1 MRLIVLLFIF
11 IGIWNY
17 SPASNNL
24 VSQSARDIPLIAS
37 VDVVIVGGTTAA
49 VSAAVEASSHG
60 ACVFLI
66 APRLYLGE
74 DMCATLRLKVA
85 EDCILKTNLEEQLFS
100 NELEITPLKVKA
112 TLNHALLDAN
122 VNFVFGS
129 FATDILWDENHIPSG
144 VIIVNRAG
152 RQAIAAKTIID
163 ATPQAWVCKMAGA
176 KSNDATISEIEFERT
191 LIMPGL
197 KKDEPLY
204 VRRKL
209 TIPMNDLTF
218 PSFAKA
224 EQIARKETY
233 SEVQLRASESLF
245 FIPPNPIVCNK
256 NVTEWTENSE
266 TTLEFFQPKGF
277 NNLYVLSGSAGI
289 PREVAKDLLQPAAL
303 CSIGEKIGEAAS
315 NSSIEKIFATKFF
328 LHNKA
333 VATTELGD
341 VKEILTGLRP
351 IHENEN
357 VVRLQESSV
366 PVISD
371 YEVVVVGGG
380 TSGAPAA
387 IAAAR
392 MGMKVLVVEF
402 QEGLGGV
409 GTLGLIGKPWYGR
422 KVGFA
427 AEVPFPQENI
437 EPKMEWYRSE
447 LEKAGGDIW
456 LGTLGCGAY
465 VDGNKVKGAV
475 VATPAGRVVVKA
487 KVVID
492 ATGNADVA
500 IAAGAQYMYGE
511 IEKGDIA
518 LQGTGLSSRS
528 IVGNYLNTDYLLVNE
543 MDMTDVWRTLVSV
556 QQTKFSEGE
565 FDAGTLIQSRERHRV
580 VGDFVLHYLDQITG
594 RTFPDAIVFS
604 QSDYDSHGYP
614 SSDYFALL
622 PHDSISRKQNHP
634 APGGTCYTPFRCLLP
649 KGLDGI
655 LVTGLGISMERDASA
670 MIRMQLDLANQGY
683 AAGMASAIAVSE
695 DKSLR
700 EIDIKELQKYLVEK
714 GNLPEEVLSQ
724 KDSYPFSRQIVQQ
737 AVIDYGKAS
746 NPEQAGKPLA
756 IILTHQ
762 ETAIPLVKTA
772 FLNVQGKQKLQY
784 AQVLGMC
791 GEKDGVEIMIDE
803 LRNIKTWD
811 EKIFQGSLAD
821 FAHLPTPVD
830 ALILAL
836 GNSGD
841 ERAIPVLI
849 DLVEKLDSGVTLS
862 HFRSV
867 ALALEKFACR
877 EAAEP
882 LAQLLQ
888 KEGMSGFAMANIEQA
903 STQLGNDG
911 KGPNPVR
918 NASSDKRTKALREIV
933 LARALYKCG
942 DYNNIGETTLK
953 SYRNDMRGLFAQ
965 HAKMVLEANERIL
978 ETGSNK
984 TNKFKGKIE

>member
-11 IGIWNY
+11 IGIWNCA
-17 SPASNNL
+17 PASNDV

-49 VSAAVEASSHG
+49 VSAAVEASSRG
-60 ACVFLI
+60 ASVYLV
-66 APRLYLGE
+66 APKLYLGE
-74 DMCATLRLKVA
+74 DMCATLRLQVS
-85 EDCILKTNLEEQLFS
+85 EDRIFKSRLEKQLFA
-100 NELEITPLKVKA
+100 NERKITPLKVKA
-112 TLNHALLDAN
+112 TLNQALLDAN
-122 VNFVFGS
+122 VDFVFGS
-129 FATDILWDENHIPSG
+129 FATDILCDENDIPSG
-144 VIIVNRAG
+144 IIIVNRAG

-163 ATPQAWVCKMAGA
+163 ATSQAWVCKMAGA
-176 KSNDATISEIEFERT
+176 KSGDNNISEIDFERT
-191 LIMPGL
+191 LIMRGS

-204 VRRKL
+204 VTRNL
-209 TIPMNDLTF
+209 TIPMSDLTF

-233 SEVQLRASESLF
+233 TDRQLRASESLF
-245 FIPPNPIVCNK
+245 FVPPKPIICNK
-256 NVTEWTENSE
+256 NATDWIQNTEPSV
-266 TTLEFFQPKGF
+266 EFFQSKDF
-277 NNLYVLSGSAGI
+277 SNLYVLSGSAGI
-289 PREVAKDLLQPAAL
+289 PREVAEDLFQPAAL
-303 CSIGEKIGEAAS
+303 CNIGEKIGEAAYI
-315 NSSIEKIFATKFF
+315 SSKDKTFANKFF
-328 LHNKA
+328 LHN
-333 VATTELGD
+333 TTDANKELGD

-357 VVRLQESSV
+357 VVKLPETSV

-371 YEVVVVGGG
+371 YDVVVVGGG

-387 IAAAR
+387 ISAAR

-427 AEVPFPQENI
+427 AEVPFPEDNI

-456 LGTLGCGAY
+456 LGILGCGAF
-465 VDGNKVKGAV
+465 VEGNKVKGAV

-500 IAAGAQYMYGE
+500 IAAGAQYMYGQ
-511 IEKGDIA
+511 IEQGDIA
-518 LQGTGLSSRS
+518 LQGTGLSSRPV
-528 IVGNYLNTDYLLVNE
+528 VGNYLNTDYLLVNE

-622 PHDSISRKQNHP
+622 PHDSISRKENHP

-683 AAGMASAIAVSE
+683 AAGLASALAVSE

-700 EIDIKELQKYLVEK
+700 DIDIKELQKYLIEV
-714 GNLPEEVLSQ
+714 GNLPEEILYQ
-724 KDSYPFSRQIVQQ
+724 KDSYPFSLQTIQQ
-737 AVIDYGKAS
+737 AVIDYGNAT

-762 ETAIPLVKTA
+762 ETSVPLIKTEYLKA
-772 FLNVQGKQKLQY
+772 EGKQKLQY
-784 AQVLGMC
+784 AEVLGMC
-791 GEKDGVEIMIDE
+791 GEKEGVETLIHE
-803 LRNIKTWD
+803 LRNIKDWD
-811 EKIFQGSLAD
+811 EKIFQGSMAD

-841 ERAIPVLI
+841 ERTIPILI
-849 DLVEKLDSGVTLS
+849 DLIAKLDSGVTLS

-867 ALALEKFACR
+867 ALALEKFANPK
-877 EAAEP
+877 AAKP

-888 KEGMSGFAMANIEQA
+888 EEGMSGFAMNTIEKA
-903 STQLGNDG
+903 SAQLGNDG

-918 NASSDKRTKALREIV
+918 NSSSNKRTNALREIV
-933 LARALYKCG
+933 LARTLYKCG
-942 DYNNIGETTLK
+942 DYNNVGEEILK
-953 SYRNDMRGLFAQ
+953 SYLHDMRGLFAQ
-965 HAKMVLEANERIL
+965 HAKSVLE
-978 ETGSNK
+978 SK
-984 TNKFKGKIE
+984 Q

>member
-11 IGIWNY
+11 LGIWNY
-17 SPASNNL
+17 APASNNR

-37 VDVVIVGGTTAA
+37 VDVVIIGGTTAA

-60 ACVFLI
+60 ASVFLV
-66 APRLYLGE
+66 APKLYLGE
-74 DMCATLRLKVA
+74 DMCATLRLQVS
-85 EDCILKTNLEEQLFS
+85 EDRIFESRLEEQLFS
-100 NELEITPLKVKA
+100 NERKITPLKVKA
-112 TLNHALLDAN
+112 TLNQALLDAN

-129 FATDILWDENHIPSG
+129 FATDILWDENDIPSG
-144 VIIVNRAG
+144 IIIVNRAG

-163 ATPQAWVCKMAGA
+163 ATSQAWVCKMAGA
-176 KSNDATISEIEFERT
+176 KSSDATISEIEFERT
-191 LIMPGL
+191 LIMPGSE
-197 KKDEPLY
+197 KDEPLY
-204 VRRKL
+204 VTRSL
-209 TIPMNDLTF
+209 TIPMSDLTF

-233 SEVQLRASESLF
+233 TKGQLRASEALF
-245 FIPPNPIVCNK
+245 FVPPNPLICKK
-256 NVTEWTENSE
+256 NATDRLQRSE
-266 TTLEFFQPKGF
+266 PSVDFFQPKNF
-277 NNLYVLSGSAGI
+277 SNLYVLSGSAGL
-289 PREVAKDLLQPAAL
+289 PREVAEDLLQPAAL
-303 CSIGEKIGEAAS
+303 CSIGEKVGEAAYNTS
-315 NSSIEKIFATKFF
+315 KDKTFAAKLV

-333 VATTELGD
+333 DATTEPGD
-341 VKEILTGLRP
+341 VKEVLTGLRP

-357 VVRLQESSV
+357 LIKLQETSV

-387 IAAAR
+387 ISAAR

-409 GTLGLIGKPWYGR
+409 GTLGLIGKPWYGW

-427 AEVPFPQENI
+427 AEVPFPKDNI

-456 LGTLGCGAY
+456 LGALGCGAF
-465 VDGNKVKGAV
+465 VECKKVKGAV
-475 VATPAGRVVVKA
+475 VANPAGRVVVKA

-518 LQGTGLSSRS
+518 LQGTGLSSRPV
-528 IVGNYLNTDYLLVNE
+528 VGNYLNTDYLLVNE

-556 QQTKFSEGE
+556 QQTKFSEGD
-565 FDAGTLIQSRERHRV
+565 FDAGSLIQSRERHRV

-622 PHDSISRKQNHP
+622 PHDSISRKENHP

-683 AAGMASAIAVSE
+683 AAGLASALAVSE

-700 EIDIKELQKYLVEK
+700 DIDIKELQKYLVEV
-714 GNLPEEVLSQ
+714 GNLPEEILHQ
-724 KDSYPFSRQIVQQ
+724 KDSYPFPLQTIQQ
-737 AVIDYGKAS
+737 AVIDYGNAS
-746 NPEQAGKPLA
+746 NPQEAGKPLA
-756 IILTHQ
+756 IILTHR
-762 ETAIPLVKTA
+762 ETAIPLVKTG
-772 FLNVQGKQKLQY
+772 FLKAEGKQKLQY
-784 AQVLGMC
+784 AEVLGMC
-791 GEKDGVEIMIDE
+791 EEKEGVETLIDE
-803 LRNIKTWD
+803 LLNFKAWD
-811 EKIFQGSLAD
+811 EKIFQGSMAD

-849 DLVEKLDSGVTLS
+849 DLVDKLDSGVTLS

-867 ALALEKFACR
+867 ALVLEKFACP
-877 EAAEP
+877 EAAKP
-882 LAQLLQ
+882 LALLLQ
-888 KEGMSGFAMANIEQA
+888 KEGMSGFAMTNIDEA
-903 STQLGNDG
+903 STLLGNDG
-911 KGPNPVR
+911 KGQNPVR
-918 NASSDKRTKALREIV
+918 NASSIKRTNALREIV
-933 LARALYKCG
+933 MARALYKCG
-942 DYNNIGETTLK
+942 DYNKVGENILK
-953 SYRNDMRGLFAQ
+953 SYLRDMRGLLAL
-965 HAKMVLEANERIL
+965 HAKSVLEI
-978 ETGSNK
+978 K
-984 TNKFKGKIE
+984 P